1 MLSINRHFEPDTE
14 PFSLGSCPGVCVAE
28 RISCF
33 CEAILDVDNLCKS
46 DLRCC
51 VAKKL
56 FEDNDEV
63 SADQLII
70 PKNDERCKEGE
81 EEEDDEKEE
90 EESSK
95 ERKDKILAK
104 YRIFIEINLVY
115 V

>member
-1 MLSINRHFEPDTE
+1 M
-14 PFSLGSCPGVCVAE
+14 AE

-81 EEEDDEKEE
+81 EEERKKQEEEQRRKEE
-90 EESSK
+90 EERK
-95 ERKDKILAK
+95 RLEEEERLRQAEEAERK
-104 YRIFIEINLVY
+104 RQEQEQ
-115 V
+115 